1 MCCGSVSIRYLIGT
15 VSDVQVSI
23 GSEACQWV
31 SYVVLLIIAIVYLA
45 LFILLLIKIIE
56 AVTRII
62 GGVGFDR
69 SRHTVDSGLVG
80 VCGLVGCCGSRKQR
94 KPRQRATHSDLPQ
107 LNSQTTLPLTA
118 PKGSTPTQS
127 APPSVF
133 RPEHALRPYKEENDD
148 DTGFIMGAW
157 RPFPR
162 TGYNPVGDQARDHAT
177 PPESPAKTGFSR
189 VGGGRSHFDAPYS
202 IATGS
207 MHTFPSTSVDQPPT
221 PQRASHESNPSVTPS
236 FTNAER
242 RPYSSL
248 PVGAM
253 APQVRR
259 KSQSAVIEHAPV
271 LPKAALV
278 PSSSQLAVAPIPS
291 SFRRHSHLSEVVSPI
306 SDDDASEVNQPIK
319 KRHWFQLR
327 RARRHSEGDEARPKQ
342 DVLTDKP
349 DEAGRSFVVVR
360 DRKPSQPVAGG
371 SGSGGPSETL
381 TPARSFVVLRGKDNS
396 LV

>member
-1 MCCGSVSIRYLIGT
+1 
-15 VSDVQVSI
+15 
-23 GSEACQWV
+23 
-31 SYVVLLIIAIVYLA
+31 
-45 LFILLLIKIIE
+45 
-56 AVTRII
+56 
-62 GGVGFDR
+62 
-69 SRHTVDSGLVG
+69 
-80 VCGLVGCCGSRKQR
+80 
-94 KPRQRATHSDLPQ
+94 
-107 LNSQTTLPLTA
+107 
-118 PKGSTPTQS
+118 
-127 APPSVF
+127 
-133 RPEHALRPYKEENDD
+133 
-148 DTGFIMGAW
+148 
-157 RPFPR
+157 
-162 TGYNPVGDQARDHAT
+162 
-177 PPESPAKTGFSR
+177 
-189 VGGGRSHFDAPYS
+189 
-202 IATGS
+202 
-207 MHTFPSTSVDQPPT
+207 
-221 PQRASHESNPSVTPS
+221 
-236 FTNAER
+236 
-242 RPYSSL
+242 
-248 PVGAM
+248 M